1 MKRLALWAIGLIL
14 IATNAFSQ
22 NNTYNMVITMSNG
35 TTISIGPNEVKDI
48 TFNDGEIQVTGQ
60 TLEQVVG
67 QIGTNRIRIDSLSV
81 VTNNLRDYIEVN
93 YIDSQKMITEVKNQ
107 IRAQTNEALAN
118 VREELLLRIQDS
130 NKNLS
135 DQILYLRDMITMLDR
150 RLQDLEGKSSQQG
163 GSTATDAVA
172 VDLGLPSG
180 TKWADRNV
188 GASKAEDYGG
198 YYAWGETEEK
208 NVYDWSTY
216 IHCDGSKETC
226 HDIGS
231 DISGTQYDV
240 AHVKWG
246 GAWKM
251 PTEDQIKE
259 LWDKCTSGWTTV
271 NGISGYKFI
280 GPNGN
285 SIFLPAAGYHWNDGL
300 DDAGTYG
307 YYWSSTLHGSFPFS
321 ACSLGFDWGN
331 ARWNDSIRLSGNTV
345 RPVCND

>member
-1 MKRLALWAIGLIL
+1 MMKRLALWAIGLIL
-14 IATNAFSQ
+14 IATNALSQ

-81 VTNNLRDYIEVN
+81 VTDKLQYLMKSELTDVKALLQARIE
-93 YIDSQKMITEVKNQ
+93 EVEGMLMRQFEKQ
-107 IRAQTNEALAN
+107 INDLKAQ
-118 VREELLLRIQDS
+118 I
-130 NKNLS
+130 K
-135 DQILYLRDMITMLDR
+135 
-150 RLQDLEGKSSQQG
+150 DLEEKVAQQG
-163 GSTATDAVA
+163 GATANDAVA

-188 GASKAEDYGG
+188 GASKAEEYGG

-208 NVYDWSTY
+208 DVYDWSSY
-216 IHCDGSKETC
+216 IHCDGSEETC

-251 PTEDQIKE
+251 PTEDQMKE
-259 LWDKCTSGWTTV
+259 LIDNCTSYLTTV
-271 NGISGYKFI
+271 NGVNGRRFT
-280 GPNGN
+280 GPNGK
-285 SIFLPAAGYHWNDGL
+285 SIFLPAAGYNWDGYISF
-300 DDAGTYG
+300 AGSEG
-307 YYWSSTLHGSFPFS
+307 YYWLSTLRENYPTTAYFLKSDARGTR
-321 ACSLGFDWGN
+321 FDYFG
-331 ARWNDSIRLSGNTV
+331 RGGGLMV
-345 RPVCND
+345 RPVR